1 MVRKKNE
8 KNPSMLGTSKKPS
21 WVGKTQIGAAFL
33 KGDFSPAGGSL
44 TLPLYVPPWSWAA
57 P

>member
-1 MVRKKNE
+1 MVRKKTK

-33 KGDFSPAGGSL
+33 QGDFSPAGGSL
-44 TLPLYVPPWSWAA
+44 ALPLYVPPWSWAA